1 MRELPTMPYAENDG
15 IRLHYEVHGS
25 GAETVV
31 LIPGLGLSGPAWGP
45 VTELFQQRSYRVL
58 VVEPR
63 GSGDS
68 DTPDE
73 QYTGETVASDLL
85 TVLDAA
91 SVDEA
96 HLVGLSMGGMISQ
109 DLVLRVPDRVKSL
122 VLLST
127 FGSPDQWF
135 TRLFRFRKDL
145 IREMG
150 ILEHFRVYLMFV
162 FSPFAFRN
170 IPDQIA
176 RIETSLQQRP
186 PNTAAYLRQIDYC
199 LEHDVSRELG
209 RVQTPTLV
217 VTGSHDALT
226 PVPLGKELADAIP
239 DADYRQFEGASHG
252 LWLEY
257 SEELVNTCD
266 EFIRNR
272 ALVTTS

>member
-1 MRELPTMPYAENDG
+1 
-15 IRLHYEVHGS
+15 VHGR

-45 VTELFQQRSYRVL
+45 VTELFQQRSYRVV

-73 QYTGETVASDLL
+73 HYTGELVASDLL

-91 SVDEA
+91 EVDEA

-109 DLVLRVPDRVKSL
+109 DFVLRFPDRVKSM

-127 FGSPDQWF
+127 FGAPDQWF
-135 TRLFRFRKDL
+135 TRLFHFRRDL
-145 IREMG
+145 IRSMG
-150 ILEHFRVYLMFV
+150 ILEHFRIYLMFV

-170 IPDQIA
+170 IPEQIV
-176 RIETSLQQRP
+176 RIEASLKQRP
-186 PNTAAYLRQIDYC
+186 PDIAAYLRQIDYC
-199 LEHDVSRELG
+199 LEHDVSGDLG
-209 RVQTPTLV
+209 SVEAPTLV
-217 VTGSHDALT
+217 ITGSHDFLT
-226 PVPLGKELADAIP
+226 TVPLGRELADAIP
-239 DADYRQFEGASHG
+239 GAEYRQFELASHG

-257 SEELVNTCD
+257 SEELVDACD
-266 EFIRNR
+266 EFIRER
-272 ALVTTS
+272 ALTRTG

>member
-1 MRELPTMPYAENDG
+1 MPYAENDG
-15 IRLHYEVHGS
+15 IKLHYEVHGS
-25 GAETVV
+25 GAESVV
-31 LIPGLGLSGPAWGP
+31 LIPGLGLSGLAWGP
-45 VTELFQQRSYRVL
+45 VTELFQQRSHRAV

-73 QYTGETVASDLL
+73 HYTGEMVAADLL
-85 TVLDAA
+85 AVLDAA
-91 SVDEA
+91 EVDAA

-109 DLVLRVPDRVKSL
+109 DFVLRSPDRVKSL

-135 TRLFRFRKDL
+135 NRLFHFRKDL

-170 IPDQIA
+170 IPEQIV

-186 PNTAAYLRQIDYC
+186 PDTAAYLRQIDYC
-199 LEHDVSRELG
+199 LEHDVSGKLG
-209 RVQTPTLV
+209 SVEVPTLV
-217 VTGSHDALT
+217 LTGSHDFLT
-226 PVPLGKELADAIP
+226 PVPLGRELADAIP
-239 DADYRQFEGASHG
+239 GAEYRQFEGASHG

-257 SEELVNTCD
+257 SEDFVDACD
-266 EFIRNR
+266 EFIRDAALTKTGLNR
-272 ALVTTS
+272 G